1 MYLFDLE
8 RDEQLNISENEE
20 ELVHMFSYYDYVNIW
35 SFKGQQLSKK
45 VSKPLVKQ
53 WDRVMEG
60 LPAEPPGGYHNKP
73 LS

>member
-8 RDEQLNISENEE
+8 REEPLNITENEE
-20 ELVHMFSYYDYVNIW
+20 EFVHLFSYYDYVNIW
-35 SFKGQQLSKK
+35 SFKGKKLPKK